1 MVRPARRHVRRSPS
15 SNPPSIPS
23 MTAGWGL
30 HAPKHPHE
38 SAPPASSTPK
48 IRQNRPRIA
57 AAAGRAYAD
66 RVNINPAKR
75 NSIPTIPA
83 NEYESKLP
91 SVSPRLPKV
100 CNTLLGSRRASDS
113 SILNVAPKASQAGM
127 ITCGKRARAVVEFGD
142 VMRGLLG

>member
-1 MVRPARRHVRRSPS
+1 
-15 SNPPSIPS
+15 

-57 AAAGRAYAD
+57 AAAGRAYAV

-83 NEYESKLP
+83 KEYESK
-91 SVSPRLPKV
+91 
-100 CNTLLGSRRASDS
+100 
-113 SILNVAPKASQAGM
+113 
-127 ITCGKRARAVVEFGD
+127 
-142 VMRGLLG
+142 